1 MDHFQ
6 CQKEVL
12 TTLGTETPGNKT
24 LYLCPWKK
32 KVGIIHFKLA
42 TNLLRCEILSNESLY
57 LFNGSWKRFPSDEQT
72 LSKLKVEIQPD
83 PFLEG
88 VNKLFLKVSAK

>member
-6 CQKEVL
+6 CENEVL
-12 TTLGTETPGNKT
+12 TTLSTEIPGNNT
-24 LYLCPWKK
+24 LYLCSWKK
-32 KVGIIHFKLA
+32 KVGLIHFKL
-42 TNLLRCEILSNESLY
+42 TKNLLRCEILSNESLY
-57 LFNGSWKRFPSDEQT
+57 LYNGSWKLFPLDEQA

-88 VNKLFLKVSAK
+88 VNKLFLKVSVK